1 MTYVK
6 AKGNRL
12 NKPWVERDWV
22 DNKKFVYK
30 VFYRDTLKLIT
41 SDKTVAYNGYKE
53 ILEKVS

>member
-1 MTYVK
+1 VRIKMK
-6 AKGNRL
+6 
-12 NKPWVERDWV
+12 NKPWVESEWV

>member
-1 MTYVK
+1 VK
-6 AKGNRL
+6 IKVKDKL
-12 NKPWVERDWV
+12 WVESEWV
-22 DNKKFVYK
+22 DKKKFVYK

>member
-1 MTYVK
+1 MSPK
-6 AKGNRL
+6 IRQL
-12 NKPWVERDWV
+12 NKPWVESEWIDK
-22 DNKKFVYK
+22 KKFVYK